1 MTKHEDKDKL
11 GSRFDRKGHVI
22 QVFAD
27 AHTLE
32 RQEKEAVV
40 MLERPE
46 GSPFTLRCDEGS
58 YLHGDDT
65 APPPLSYLTSS
76 IAF

>member
-1 MTKHEDKDKL
+1 MSTQNDKL

-22 QVFAD
+22 EAFAEAQALD
-27 AHTLE
+27 

-40 MLERPE
+40 TLERPE
-46 GSPFTLRCDEGS
+46 GSSFTLRCDEGA
-58 YLHGDDT
+58 YLNGDDT